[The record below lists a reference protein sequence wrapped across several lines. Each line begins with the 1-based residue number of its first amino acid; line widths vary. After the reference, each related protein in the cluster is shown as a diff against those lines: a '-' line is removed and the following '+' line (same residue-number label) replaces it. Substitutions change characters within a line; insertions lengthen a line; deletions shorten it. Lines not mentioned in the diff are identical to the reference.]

1 MSDHDP
7 IERQAL
13 RYKFFYSM
21 AALVL
26 GLLIVL
32 GGIVLF
38 LNGVVGSTSWTAKI
52 IGIESSISDAAPGAV
67 LFVVGLFGTLVFG
80 EVGLVDSPDAAEPR
94 RRKPG
99 LEALRRLG
107 GPDVEM
113 P

>member
-67 LFVVGLFGTLVFG
+67 LFVVGLFVIIATRYRVKIARGRDKNG
-80 EVGLVDSPDAAEPR
+80 EWSEVEAE
-94 RRKPG
+94 
-99 LEALRRLG
+99 E
-107 GPDVEM
+107 EE
-113 P
+113 